1 MADRFDKF
9 TERARRV
16 LTLAQEEAQRFNH
29 NYIGTEHLLLGLVR
43 EGDGVAAKV
52 LSNLGVELN
61 KVRSAVEFIIGRG
74 DRTTSG
80 EIGLTPRA
88 KRVIELAVDEARR
101 LNHSYIGTEHLLL
114 GLVREGEGIAAGVL
128 ESLGVNLERV
138 RGETT
143 RILAQT
149 QPQGAAAAGSGGRQT
164 ARTPTLDQLGVDLT
178 AAARSSQ
185 LDPVIGRENEIER
198 VVQILS
204 RRTKN
209 NPVLIGEPG
218 VGKTSIAEGL
228 AHRIVQGDAPET
240 LLGKRMLTLDIG
252 SLVAG
257 TKYRGE
263 FEERLKK
270 VIEEIRSAKNCILF
284 IDELHML
291 VGAGAAEGAV
301 DAANILKPAL
311 ARGEL
316 QAIGATT
323 LDEYRKHIE
332 RDAALE
338 RRFQPVRVDEPST
351 EETVEILKGIRG
363 AYEEHHKLRISD
375 DAIKAAAE
383 LSARYVSDRFLPDK
397 AIDLIDEAS
406 ARVRIRRHS
415 TPPSVRDATKGLEA
429 LRREK
434 DQAIGSQQY
443 EYAAELR
450 EREVRLQAKLEELE
464 QQVESEREG
473 SELLVSD
480 EDIRDVV
487 SMWTGI
493 PLTRIASEETARL
506 IEMEQFLRDR
516 VIGQDEAISAV
527 AKAVR
532 RARAGLKNPKRPIGV
547 FMFLGPT
554 GVGKT
559 YLAET
564 LAEFMFGSKDN
575 IVRLDMSEFMEKHTV
590 SRLVGSP
597 PGYVGYDDGGQ
608 LTDLVRRRSYCLILL
623 DEIEKAHPDVYNML
637 LQIFDDGHL
646 SDAKGRKVDF
656 RNTII
661 IQTSNVGS
669 DLIRKDSRFGF
680 NTATDDAKT
689 AEQMYER
696 MKDKVTEE
704 MKRVFRPE
712 FLNRIDQSVVF
723 HSLQEEHIREIVDL
737 ELKDVRDNLREKEI
751 TLEVSKALLDYLGEK
766 GFDPVF
772 GARPLRRVIQNEVE
786 DRLSDA
792 LLEGQFSEGAR
803 IRLDYVDGEVTAEQ
817 IASAPP
823 PDPPAEEEQE
833 PPAEEEQEP
842 VLTP

>member
-1 MADRFDKF
+1 MPDRFDKF

-52 LSNLGVELN
+52 LSNLGVDLN

-74 DRTTSG
+74 DRSGTG

-88 KRVIELAVDEARR
+88 KKVIELAVDEARR

-114 GLVREGEGIAAGVL
+114 GLVREGEGVAAGVL

-143 RILAQT
+143 RILAQS
-149 QPQGAAAAGSGGRQT
+149 QPQQSRAAVGQRQ

-178 AAARSSQ
+178 AAARSGQ
-185 LDPVIGRENEIER
+185 LDPVVGRETEIER
-198 VVQILS
+198 VIQILS

-218 VGKTSIAEGL
+218 VGKTSVAEGL
-228 AHRIVQGDAPET
+228 AHRIVAGDVPET
-240 LLGKRMLTLDIG
+240 LLNRRMLTLDIG
-252 SLVAG
+252 LLVAG

-270 VIEEIRSAKNCILF
+270 VIEEIKGAQNCIVF

-311 ARGEL
+311 ARGEI

-338 RRFQPVRVDEPST
+338 RRFQPVRVDEPT
-351 EETVEILKGIRG
+351 TAETIEILRGVRG
-363 AYEEHHKLRISD
+363 AYEEHHKLSISD
-375 DAIKAAAE
+375 DALNAAAE
-383 LSARYVSDRFLPDK
+383 LSSRYVSDRFLPDK
-397 AIDLIDEAS
+397 AIDLMDEAS
-406 ARVRIRRHS
+406 ARVRIRRYS
-415 TPPSVRDATKGLEA
+415 TPPSVREATKGLEA
-429 LRREK
+429 IRREK
-434 DQAIGSQQY
+434 DQSIANQQY

-464 QQVESEREG
+464 REFQDEREH
-473 SELLVSD
+473 EEAVVSD

-493 PLTRIASEETARL
+493 PLSRLASEESARL
-506 IEMEQFLRDR
+506 LEMDEYLRER
-516 VIGQDEAISAV
+516 VIGQDEAVTAV
-527 AKAVR
+527 ARAVR
-532 RARAGLKNPKRPIGV
+532 RARAGLKDPKRPIGV
-547 FMFLGPT
+547 FLFLGPT

-564 LAEFMFGSKDN
+564 LGEFMFGSRDN
-575 IVRLDMSEFMEKHTV
+575 IVRLDMSEFMEKHNV

-623 DEIEKAHPDVYNML
+623 DEVEKAHPDVFNML

-656 RNTII
+656 RNTILI
-661 IQTSNVGS
+661 MTSNVGS
-669 DLIRKDSRFGF
+669 DLIRKNARVGF
-680 NTATDDAKT
+680 ETAQDEVKT
-689 AEQMYER
+689 AEGQYDR
-696 MKDKVTEE
+696 MKDRVMEE
-704 MKRVFRPE
+704 VKRVFRPE

-723 HSLQEEHIREIVDL
+723 HPLLKDHIRQIVDL
-737 ELKDVRDNLREKEI
+737 ELADLRANLGEKAMRMVTTE
-751 TLEVSKALLDYLGEK
+751 ALLDYLGEK

-772 GARPLRRVIQNEVE
+772 GARPLRRVIQEQVE

-792 LLEGQFSEGAR
+792 LIDGSYEPGDT
-803 IRLDYVDGEVTAEQ
+803 IRADYRDGEVIFERMPREEVAEE
-817 IASAPP
+817 APEAPP
-823 PDPPAEEEQE
+823 EEPE
-833 PPAEEEQEP
+833 A
-842 VLTP
+842 VLAP

>member
-61 KVRSAVEFIIGRG
+61 KVRSSVEYIIGRG
-74 DRTTSG
+74 DRSTSG

-88 KRVIELAVDEARR
+88 KRVIELAVEEARR

-128 ESLGVNLERV
+128 ESLGVNIERV
-138 RGETT
+138 REETT

-149 QPQGAAAAGSGGRQT
+149 QPQGASSGSGGRQT

-178 AAARSSQ
+178 AAVRSNQ
-185 LDPVIGRENEIER
+185 LDPVIGRETEIER

-218 VGKTSIAEGL
+218 VGKTAIAEGL
-228 AHRIVQGDAPET
+228 AHLIVQGDVPDT

-270 VIEEIRSAKNCILF
+270 VIAEISSAKNCILF

-338 RRFQPVRVDEPST
+338 RRFQPVRVNEPT
-351 EETVEILKGIRG
+351 VEETIEILRGIRG
-363 AYEEHHKLRISD
+363 RYEEHHKLKISD
-375 DAIKAAAE
+375 EAIKAAAE
-383 LSARYVSDRFLPDK
+383 LSSRYVSDRFLPDK

-415 TPPSVRDATKGLEA
+415 TPPSVREATKGLEA

-434 DQAIGSQQY
+434 DQAIANQQY

-450 EREVRLQAKLEELE
+450 EREVRLQSKLEELE
-464 QQVESEREG
+464 EEVQTERAG
-473 SELLVSD
+473 DQLLVSD

-506 IEMEQFLRDR
+506 IEMEQYLDER
-516 VIGQDEAISAV
+516 VIGQGEAIAAV

-623 DEIEKAHPDVYNML
+623 DEIEKAHPDVFNML

-661 IQTSNVGS
+661 IMTSNVGS

-680 NTATDDAKT
+680 NTASDDAKT
-689 AEQMYER
+689 VEQRYER

-704 MKRVFRPE
+704 MKRIFRPE
-712 FLNRIDQSVVF
+712 FLNRVDQSVVF
-723 HSLQEEHIREIVDL
+723 HALQEDHIRAIVDL
-737 ELKDVRDNLREKEI
+737 ELHDVRENLREKEI
-751 TLEVSKALLDYLGEK
+751 TLEVTKELLDHLGEK
-766 GFDPVF
+766 GFDPMF

-792 LLEGQFSEGAR
+792 LLDDQFHEGDT

-817 IASAPP
+817 VASAPP
-823 PDPPAEEEQE
+823 PES
-833 PPAEEEQEP
+833 PAEEEQEP
-842 VLTP
+842 VLAP